1 MPKRKQK
8 KYSRPKKLFDKT
20 RILEEND
27 LKEKYGLKNKKEIW
41 KADAAIGRIRNL
53 AKELITKSDE
63 EKQAFIERLQK
74 KGFNVENI
82 ADVLG
87 LNKEDW
93 LKRRLQTILHTKGL
107 CNTPKQSRQLV
118 VHKHVAIGNQ
128 LVNIPSYMVTLEEE
142 PLVELKITLKT
153 PEKGKSKMD
162 KIAEDIKAE
171 GEAKEAKET
180 EDFVEGTAAPES
192 AEKAEEAPTEAK
204 EEAPTEAKEE
214 AVTEAI
220 DKSEDK
226 SAPQGVPSKE
236 GKEAKE

>member
-8 KYSRPKKLFDKT
+8 KYSRPRNLFDKA

-27 LKEKYGLKNKKEIW
+27 LKEKYGLKNKREIW

-74 KGFNVENI
+74 KGFNVETL
-82 ADVLG
+82 ADALG

-153 PEKGKSKMD
+153 LEKGKSKMD
-162 KIAEDIKAE
+162 KIAEEIKTK

-180 EDFVEGTAAPES
+180 EEFVEGIAAPE
-192 AEKAEEAPTEAK
+192 AK
-204 EEAPTEAKEE
+204 ERVEESKEE
-214 AVTEAI
+214 EKVQEETKTEETV
-220 DKSEDK
+220 KEKVEDK
-226 SAPQGVPSKE
+226 E
-236 GKEAKE
+236 